1 MPGLARSSSYS
12 TNTVSATGFTATVE
26 TPGMSRITR
35 SKPTAHEAQSAPLS
49 SSCSVIFCF
58 IASLANQDLAMEHVH
73 AAREGVFTRL
83 VRMDFNGRRL
93 VQSEMLAYAEVGQ
106 HHFFQAVARVL
117 AKKVEGY
124 GLP

>member
-12 TNTVSATGFTATVE
+12 TNTVSATGFTATAE
-26 TPGMSRITR
+26 TPGMSRITC

-49 SSCSVIFCF
+49 RSCSVIFCF

-73 AAREGVFTRL
+73 ATGEGVFTRL

-93 VQSEMLAYAEVGQ
+93 VQREVLAHTEVGQ
-106 HHFFQAVARVL
+106 YHFFQAVAWVL
-117 AKKVEGY
+117 A
-124 GLP
+124 